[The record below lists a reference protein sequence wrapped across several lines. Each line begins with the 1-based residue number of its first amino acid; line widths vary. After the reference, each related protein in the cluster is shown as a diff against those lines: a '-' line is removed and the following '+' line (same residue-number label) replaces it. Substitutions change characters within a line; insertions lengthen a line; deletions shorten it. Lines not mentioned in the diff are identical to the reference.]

1 MTSAFQELIK
11 NAKLTKKERLIA
23 EYALKNFRDLC
34 FMTSTELAD
43 AVGVSHSSVMR
54 FTRDLGFSGYTEFQH
69 AIRDQYNAYISTHSE
84 SSTIPTVKLTQSL
97 EKLARSS
104 IAEAV
109 QDIALSNIQSV
120 ITRNS
125 PELFEQISDAI
136 IRSHTKYIV
145 GSRAC
150 SVAASFLAINLKDTL
165 PMVFP
170 EPAGALNT
178 FDYLSDI
185 SRRDCLIA
193 ISYPRYSRLT
203 ELAAEMAHKS
213 GAAVIVFTDT
223 PTAPLA
229 RYATYLI
236 TNNVDSLTFF
246 NSQIPALFAAELL
259 CTYISKK
266 VGSGNEDK
274 LRLIDRYTSSVE
286 FY

>member
-1 MTSAFQELIK
+1 MTSAFQDLIK

-23 EYALKNFRDLC
+23 EYVLRNFRDLC

-43 AVGVSHSSVMR
+43 AVCVSHSSVMR
-54 FTRDLGFSGYTEFQH
+54 FTKDLGFSGYTEFQRT
-69 AIRDQYNAYISTHSE
+69 IRDQYNAYISTHSE

-104 IAEAV
+104 IVETV

-120 ITRNS
+120 VTRNS
-125 PELFEQISDAI
+125 PDLFEQVSDAI

-150 SVAASFLAINLKDTL
+150 SVAANFLSINLKDML

-170 EPAGALNT
+170 EPSDALNT

-185 SRRDCLIA
+185 SKRDCLIA

-203 ELAAEMAHKS
+203 QLAAEMAHKA
-213 GAAVIVFTDT
+213 GAAVIVLTDT

-229 RYATYLI
+229 QYATYLF

-246 NSQIPALFAAELL
+246 NSQIPALFTAELL

-266 VGSGNEDK
+266 IGNGNEEK
-274 LRLIDRYTSSVE
+274 LRLIDRYTSSME
-286 FY
+286 LY